1 MLEIVSKIKDLLYS
15 DINKADIKELIFET
29 FPEVDEKTFQECF
42 SEAFCTL

>member
-1 MLEIVSKIKDLLYS
+1 MSVIVSKIKDLLYS
-15 DINKADIKELIFET
+15 DMSKADIKELIFEA